1 MDAQDREIRQ
11 KDLEIRIFKE
21 IFIIYVTTLRP
32 ISYLLCGDENK
43 VVLVFLSGHAMFEI
57 QGNSETIWPKS
68 FM

>member
-1 MDAQDREIRQ
+1 MLRIERLDKRALKYRFLREV
-11 KDLEIRIFKE
+11 
-21 IFIIYVTTLRP
+21 FIIYVTTLRP